1 MKLLPGI
8 DATSLDKQTRAQDD
22 LFRHVNGTWLDKTE
36 IPEDKAIYGSF
47 HMLAD
52 ASEEAVKLIL
62 EEAAANPKPGVSQ
75 QIGDLYAC
83 FLDEAKANQLGAEP
97 IKADLKQ
104 VAEIKTIDE
113 ATRLLGEFERT
124 GTSGIFGMYVDND
137 PNDPTRYQI
146 NLYQGGLGLPD
157 EAYYR
162 EDKHKEI
169 LEAYQVHVGKMFALA
184 GWDKDK
190 ANAAARTVVELETT
204 LASKHW
210 DNVATRNADK
220 TNNPTKFADLQKLTP
235 TFDWNL
241 WFEGAGINPKVLA
254 ESIVMMPSFF
264 EGLAFVYSEENLE
277 NLKTWL
283 SWNVISSK
291 AAYLSQ
297 EFVDERFAF
306 YGTKLTGAPVNRARW
321 KRAVSLVEGSLGE
334 AVGKIYVEKYYP
346 PEAKAKM
353 DQLVE
358 YLIQAYR
365 ESIQELEWMSDE
377 TKKKALVKLDK
388 FTPKIGYP
396 TKWKDYSSIVIDRN
410 DLVGNIKRVTSWG
423 LDREMKKIGSPIDRE
438 EWFMTPQTV
447 NAYYNPGFN
456 EIVFPAAILQP
467 PFFSLESDDAVN
479 FGAIGAVIGHEI
491 GHGFDDQGSKYD
503 GDGALISWWSDADR
517 KAFEERTAS
526 LISQFNEL
534 SPEQLPDENKV
545 NGELT
550 IGENIGDLGGLGI
563 AYRAYL
569 LSLKDNGGAEPAP
582 IDGLTAKQ
590 RLFLSWAQAW
600 RTKGRDEMVL
610 QRLATDPHSPPEFRC
625 NQIVRNIDAFYEAFD
640 LTPSDKLW
648 LDQAQRVSIW

>member
-97 IKADLKQ
+97 IKADLGTVQ
-104 VAEIKTIDE
+104 AISSLAD
-113 ATRLLGEFERT
+113 ATKLLGEFERT

-137 PNDPTRYQI
+137 PNDPTRYQV

-169 LEAYQVHVGKMFALA
+169 LEAYEVHVGEMFALA

-190 ANAAARTVVELETT
+190 AASAAKTVVELETT

-210 DNVATRNADK
+210 DNVATRDADK

-241 WFEGAGINPKVLA
+241 WFEGSGIDKKVLE

-264 EGLAFVYSEENLE
+264 EGLSSVYSEQNLE

-291 AAYLSQ
+291 AAYLSKD
-297 EFVDERFAF
+297 FVDERFSF

-353 DQLVE
+353 DQLVD

-517 KAFEERTAS
+517 KSFEERTAS

-534 SPEQLPDENKV
+534 SPEQLSDENKV

-569 LSLKDNGGAEPAP
+569 LSVKDNRGNEPAP

-625 NQIVRNIDAFYEAFD
+625 NQIVRNIDAFYEAFE
-640 LTPSDKLW
+640 LSPSDKLW
-648 LDQAQRVSIW
+648 LDQSQRVSIW